1 MRKLQ
6 KIFLTVAIFVMLKN
20 GQEIK
25 FHDGYQWD
33 RLTNG
38 ILISYGADTV
48 FIAMEQIKWVTNN
61 SQVHKHL
68 KSLTN

>member
-6 KIFLTVAIFVMLKN
+6 KIFLTAAIFVMLKN

-33 RLTNG
+33 RLSNG
-38 ILISYGADTV
+38 ILISYGVDTV
-48 FIAMEQIKWVTNN
+48 FFPMEQIKWVTNN
-61 SQVHKHL
+61 SQVHKQL
-68 KSLTN
+68 KSATN